1 MCHRGMWRSNAAC
14 RLPRAQRHALREKRR
29 TVNPPSRA
37 NVLQRLVV
45 RIAERKGSDT
55 IEAKHRAVIFP
66 LREVGEPERIAS
78 SEEAWVRR
86 PCSHLRSIGPKNQVC
101 SLSRHEP
108 PNESRLSCGAKLEC
122 SQPE

>member
-1 MCHRGMWRSNAAC
+1 MC
-14 RLPRAQRHALREKRR
+14 
-29 TVNPPSRA
+29 
-37 NVLQRLVV
+37 LQRLVV

-66 LREVGEPERIAS
+66 LREVREPERIAS

-108 PNESRLSCGAKLEC
+108 PNEWRLSCGAKLKY
-122 SQPE
+122 SQTEFYHTVFQEVHRSLWGQAPPASSA